1 MRVFLFCE
9 SSGVAEMTRARS
21 NGISHILKS
30 VLMVLDMNLVL
41 HQEGQRMPP
50 PLGMCPCVFNVSL
63 YEKRGFH
70 ARWDA
75 WDPVAAAVVAS

>member
-9 SSGVAEMTRARS
+9 SSGVAEMTHARS

-30 VLMVLDMNLVL
+30 MLMVLDMNLVL

-63 YEKRGFH
+63 YETRG
-70 ARWDA
+70 AGA
-75 WDPVAAAVVAS
+75 WWGSVPLCFCFQV